1 MSDVDDEIEFEIKR
15 LPSARFEA
23 GKLHVFRRGRWWPS
37 QVRICAS
44 EVEAMRWINGR
55 MAIRGFEE
63 PFDLEANAVLPRRHV
78 VNLRPTTAQNFAR
91 WQNLLGLRLPD
102 VNEFS

>member
-1 MSDVDDEIEFEIKR
+1 MAQVSDVDDEIEFEIKR

-23 GKLHVFRRGRWWPS
+23 KLHVFRRGRWWPS

-78 VNLRPTTAQNFAR
+78 VNLRPTTAQNFAPLSR
-91 WQNLLGLRLPD
+91 T
-102 VNEFS
+102 FSGSGCPT